1 MKARRGFLALAAGFV
16 AVAAVPGGAA
26 AQSFL
31 RDAFG
36 GAANRPRS
44 GGPTIPRGGGNGG
57 GNSSNGGYGGT
68 PAQNRPPAF
77 GQPQR
82 PRPPRG
88 PGMR

>member
-44 GGPTIPRGGGNGG
+44 GGPTIPRGGGNN
-57 GNSSNGGYGGT
+57 GNSSNGGHGGNPGQRRNPQFSPT
-68 PAQNRPPAF
+68 P
-77 GQPQR
+77 
-82 PRPPRG
+82 PRPRG
-88 PGMR
+88 PRP